1 MYQVIEKLPTMK
13 NKLFGGTTSVSE
25 SKKNQ
30 TRLGELI
37 NSKYTEDLIEAIK
50 ILWTVYIV
58 LYICIVLFTE

>member
-58 LYICIVLFTE
+58 